1 MDNINHGIKSS
12 SSSSSSLHQT
22 FLNINT
28 NNKYVHEN
36 YEHDDDNGVGLD
48 VVYMPRSN
56 DKNMFSTN
64 SFKAKANDDE
74 KHKQEKQRV
83 PDLKSEIGA
92 ATPPSTP
99 TIDANSRFKWRPTSM
114 RDFGLV
120 KCKATN
126 EIGSTECSY
135 ELKLGGVPNPPT
147 DCTHVLKNTSAII
160 SCQVGFHQVRRE
172 EEALEKKNIWEKFFK
187 NKLKLKKG

>member
-1 MDNINHGIKSS
+1 MDNINHRIKSS
-12 SSSSSSLHQT
+12 SSSSLLRQT

-36 YEHDDDNGVGLD
+36 YDHDDDNGVGLD

-56 DKNMFSTN
+56 DKNMFGTN
-64 SFKAKANDDE
+64 SLKKANDDD
-74 KHKQEKQRV
+74 KRKQEKQR
-83 PDLKSEIGA
+83 DLKPEIVA
-92 ATPPSTP
+92 ATASTP
-99 TIDANSRFKWRPTSM
+99 TIDAHSRFKWRPTSM

-147 DCTHVLKNTSAII
+147 ECTHVLKNTSAII
-160 SCQVGFHQVRRE
+160 SCQVGFHQVKE
-172 EEALEKKNIWEKFFK
+172 WPLKNYFWETF
-187 NKLKLKKG
+187 KLKLN